1 MKYGSAI
8 KNNYYKPEAT
18 NGNGRPIIPYDLI
31 AWSLF
36 NDSSKLSRGDKTPTL
51 NKKHILWKSNHEH
64 KFGKHIYPKNF

>member
-36 NDSSKLSRGDKTPTL
+36 NDRYSLSSGDKTLTL
-51 NKKHILWKSNHEH
+51 NKKYIFVEK
-64 KFGKHIYPKNF
+64 